1 MYRPIRAVK
10 GNPANHL
17 PALTLGGLGVSR
29 ILWLV
34 SFSLFAVGLWLF
46 DTFRFRRRAARLEK
60 ATGGR
65 LLEGS
70 STSTDIHNYT
80 GWQGMLRQKLW
91 MPIVSEAKSG
101 TNFYRH
107 ACDT

>member
-80 GWQGMLRQKLW
+80 GWQDGGR
-91 MPIVSEAKSG
+91 SETMDALPEAVDADSE
-101 TNFYRH
+101 
-107 ACDT
+107 

>member
-1 MYRPIRAVK
+1 M
-10 GNPANHL
+10 
-17 PALTLGGLGVSR
+17 
-29 ILWLV
+29 

-70 STSTDIHNYT
+70 STPTDIHNYT
-80 GWQGMLRQKLW
+80 GWQDGGC
-91 MPIVSEAKSG
+91 SEIMDAS
-101 TNFYRH
+101 
-107 ACDT
+107 AEAVDADSE